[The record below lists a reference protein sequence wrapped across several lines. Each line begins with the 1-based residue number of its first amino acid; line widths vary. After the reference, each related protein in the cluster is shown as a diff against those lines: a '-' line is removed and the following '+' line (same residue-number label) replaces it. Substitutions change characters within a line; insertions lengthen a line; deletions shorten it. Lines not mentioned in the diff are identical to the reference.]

1 MSKGQ
6 EHLEEVPSREPAWS
20 HDPDEARGGE
30 GAFDDDDFAAELA
43 AVSRAGGS
51 LATLGLL
58 PRQTVA
64 QAPPAIAAYTVERGY
79 PAGDTAQR
87 ALDDA
92 QHAGTA

>member
-1 MSKGQ
+1 M
-6 EHLEEVPSREPAWS
+6 
-20 HDPDEARGGE
+20 GGE
-30 GAFDDDDFAAELA
+30 RDDDDFAAELA
-43 AVSRAGGS
+43 AVS

-64 QAPPAIAAYTVERGY
+64 QAPPASAAYTVERGY

-92 QHAGTA
+92 QRVGTA